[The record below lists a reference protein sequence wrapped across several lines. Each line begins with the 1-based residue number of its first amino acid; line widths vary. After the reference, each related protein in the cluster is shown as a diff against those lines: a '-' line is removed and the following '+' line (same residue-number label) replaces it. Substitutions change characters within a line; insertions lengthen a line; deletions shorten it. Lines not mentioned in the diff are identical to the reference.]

1 MKTTLMKYLLIA
13 AIAPAMAATQEPPTP
28 PTPPKPRESMT
39 PPKAVRPPTPPTPKE
54 WSVDPKFDLNFN
66 YDYKFDEMK
75 WKLDELNSGRVKAA
89 LEKASEMRFE
99 IEPKIQ
105 IALENSKLDR
115 DFQLDLQRASREAE
129 RAMQESS
136 REIQRA
142 QLEMQ

>member
-1 MKTTLMKYLLIA
+1 
-13 AIAPAMAATQEPPTP
+13 
-28 PTPPKPRESMT
+28 
-39 PPKAVRPPTPPTPKE
+39 
-54 WSVDPKFDLNFN
+54 NFN

-142 QLEMQ
+142 QMEMQRGLQRANMKFSVGGDRFESASPRQAWAKE